1 MTDWWAMSNR
11 EGYEATKTTHAPM
24 VSAGNDVFMVCTDCS
39 DMGQDDVKEA
49 LENGEITRG
58 DLQRNAMNVLHF
70 ILGTPSILRFLDR
83 ISEEEK
89 EAQEKADAYV
99 GAFSAKG
106 RETGSGTDSDDSGN
120 GVPDR
125 DTQVVRG

>member
-1 MTDWWAMSNR
+1 
-11 EGYEATKTTHAPM
+11 M

-70 ILGTPSILRFLDR
+70 ILGTQASYGSWTASARKRKKHRSRWATTISLQQIL
-83 ISEEEK
+83 
-89 EAQEKADAYV
+89 
-99 GAFSAKG
+99 
-106 RETGSGTDSDDSGN
+106 
-120 GVPDR
+120 
-125 DTQVVRG
+125 